1 LDIKYILYF
10 TLVKK
15 ILFSAQKHLNGPDG
29 DIGAARIPWFLML
42 TAFARIEL
50 KKTAEKQTRSTQLKM
65 PEKYCIYNRL
75 IKQLKIWPKN

>member
-15 ILFSAQKHLNGPDG
+15 ILFSAQKHLNGPGG
-29 DIGAARIPWFLML
+29 DIGATRMPWLPMV

-50 KKTAEKQTRSTQLKM
+50 RKDSGEPNKIKAAGTAG
-65 PEKYCIYNRL
+65 
-75 IKQLKIWPKN
+75 KILYL